1 MSQQSLARWLKCITL
16 IIAAALVL
24 FFFLLV
30 PQIGFNLS
38 KLHPESAHYYPP
50 LVVAIWLAA
59 LPCAAALLYFWRICR
74 NIGRDRSFCTENVL
88 ALRNISRLAIADT
101 VWCIAVTTVFALL
114 NVFHFSFVIA
124 GAFLVL
130 VGAVIALVAAALA
143 HLTDKAAHLKEE
155 NDLTI

>member
-1 MSQQSLARWLKCITL
+1 MSQQALARWLKCITW
-16 IIAAALVL
+16 IIAVAMIL

-38 KLHPESAHYYPP
+38 QMHPQTAHFYPF
-50 LVVAIWLAA
+50 LVAAIWLSAIPCGGA
-59 LPCAAALLYFWRICR
+59 LICFWRICG
-74 NIGRDRSFCTENVL
+74 NIGRDRSFCIENVR
-88 ALRNISRLAIADT
+88 ALRNISRFALIDV
-101 VWCIAVTTVFALL
+101 VWCIVVTAVFALL

-130 VGAVIALVAAALA
+130 AGAAIALAAAALA
-143 HLTDKAAHLKEE
+143 HLTDKAVRMKEE